1 MGRRKKQSKDSS
13 GIYGYLRTVLWSI
26 LAALVVVTALTALFA
41 LVMSL
46 VTIPSA
52 ILSGVVIALLV
63 VAGFVSGYL
72 AAKSI
77 RKNGLRVG
85 VICGAALSVLLFLLA
100 GVVFDS
106 VGWQIIAK
114 MLVVTAA
121 ASVGGVLGVNS
132 RKKYR

>member
-13 GIYGYLRTVLWSI
+13 GIYGYLRTVLLSI
-26 LAALVVVTALTALFA
+26 LAAAVVVTALTALFA
-41 LVMSL
+41 LAMSL

-52 ILSGVVIALLV
+52 VLSGAVIVLLIL
-63 VAGFVSGYL
+63 AGFVSGYL

-85 VICGAALSVLLFLLA
+85 VICGVALSVLLFLLA
-100 GVVFDS
+100 GVIFDS
-106 VGWQIIAK
+106 VGWQIFTK

-121 ASVGGVLGVNS
+121 ASIGGVLGVNS

>member
-13 GIYGYLRTVLWSI
+13 GIYGYLRTVLLSI
-26 LAALVVVTALTALFA
+26 LAAAVIITALTALFA
-41 LVMSL
+41 LAMSL

-52 ILSGVVIALLV
+52 VLSGVVIVLLIL
-63 VAGFVSGYL
+63 AGLVSGYL
-72 AAKSI
+72 SAKSI

-85 VICGAALSVLLFLLA
+85 VICGVALSVLLFLFA
-100 GVVFDS
+100 GVIFDS
-106 VGWQIIAK
+106 VSWQIITK

-121 ASVGGVLGVNS
+121 ASIGGVLGVNS

>member
-13 GIYGYLRTVLWSI
+13 GIYGYLRTVLLSI
-26 LAALVVVTALTALFA
+26 LAAAVVVTALTALFA
-41 LVMSL
+41 LAMSL

-52 ILSGVVIALLV
+52 VLSGAVIVLLIL
-63 VAGFVSGYL
+63 AGFVSGYL

-85 VICGAALSVLLFLLA
+85 VICGVALSVLLFLLA
-100 GVVFDS
+100 GVIFDS
-106 VGWQIIAK
+106 VGWQIFTK

-121 ASVGGVLGVNS
+121 ASIGCVLGVN
-132 RKKYR
+132 RKKKYR